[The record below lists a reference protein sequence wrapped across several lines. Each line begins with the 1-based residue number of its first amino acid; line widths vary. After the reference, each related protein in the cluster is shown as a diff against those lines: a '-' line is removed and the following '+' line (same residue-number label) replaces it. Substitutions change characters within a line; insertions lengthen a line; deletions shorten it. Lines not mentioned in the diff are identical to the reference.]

1 MRVRNDKRR
10 TIFCAGLLLT
20 IASVLTGCG
29 GEHDLADLKAY
40 VTNVL
45 ARPKGAIEPLPEIR
59 TVEAFVFDPEGLRNP
74 FVPSESPE
82 VVDVKLGNGIRPDTV
97 RPREELESYSLDS
110 LRMVGTVDM
119 DRVIW
124 GLVKASDGT
133 IYRVQR
139 GNYMGRNHGK
149 IERIAS
155 DRIDLLE
162 IVPDGTGAWR
172 ERQASLALT
181 E

>member
-1 MRVRNDKRR
+1 MRVLNDKRR
-10 TIFCAGLLLT
+10 TIVRASLWLT
-20 IASVLTGCG
+20 IASILTGCG
-29 GEHDLADLKAY
+29 GERDLADLKGY
-40 VTNVL
+40 VKNVQ
-45 ARPKGAIEPLPEIR
+45 ARPKGTIEPLPEIR
-59 TVEAFVFDPEGLRNP
+59 TVDAFVFDPEGLRNP
-74 FVPSESPE
+74 FVPSKSPE
-82 VVDVKLGNGIRPDTV
+82 VVDVKPANGIRPDTV
-97 RPREELESYSLDS
+97 RAREELESYSLDS

-119 DRVIW
+119 DRVNW

-133 IYRVQR
+133 IHRVQR
-139 GNYMGRNHGK
+139 GNYMGRNYGK

-162 IVPDGTGAWR
+162 IVPDGNGAWL

>member
-10 TIFCAGLLLT
+10 TIVRAGLLL
-20 IASVLTGCG
+20 ILASILTGCG
-29 GEHDLADLKAY
+29 GQRDLADLKAY
-40 VTNVL
+40 VKNVL

-74 FVPSESPE
+74 FIPSESPE
-82 VVDVKLGNGIRPDTV
+82 VVDVKPGNGIRPDTV

-110 LRMVGTVDM
+110 CRMVGTVDM

-124 GLVKASDGT
+124 GLVKTSDGT
-133 IYRVQR
+133 IHRVRR
-139 GNYMGRNHGK
+139 GHYMGKNHGK

-162 IVPDGTGAWR
+162 IVPDGDGVWR

>member
-1 MRVRNDKRR
+1 MSVRNAKRR
-10 TIFCAGLLLT
+10 TIVRAGLLLM
-20 IASVLTGCG
+20 IAPVLTGCG
-29 GEHDLADLKAY
+29 TEQDLAELKAY
-40 VTNVL
+40 VKNVL

-59 TVEAFVFDPEGLRNP
+59 TVEAFLFDPEGLRNP
-74 FVPSESPE
+74 FIPSKGPE
-82 VVDVKLGNGIRPDTV
+82 VVDVKPGNGIRPDTA

-110 LRMVGTVDM
+110 LRMVGTVNM
-119 DRVIW
+119 SRVIW

-133 IYRVQR
+133 IHRVQR
-139 GNYMGRNHGK
+139 GNYMGKNYGK

-162 IVPDGTGAWR
+162 IVPDGNGAWL